1 MTQSMV
7 CAESRSIPNA
17 NPDWSD
23 NWTHG
28 AGTLHMEIMHVASR
42 SVWLAQ
48 ATTTAAHH
56 DALVP
61 PDGFAKTGL
70 GSSVADIA

>member
-7 CAESRSIPNA
+7 CAESLSIPNA

-48 ATTTAAHH
+48 ATTTAAHC